1 MKVLFVNVVCG
12 VGSTGRIVTDLCA
25 VLRTEGHSFR
35 VAYGYGTARGI
46 APEDSFRT
54 VGKGGYY
61 AHNALSRLTDH
72 AGFYSTAATRR
83 LIRRIEEYDPDLIH
97 LHNLHGYYLNVELL
111 FDYLRRAG
119 KPVIWTL
126 HDCWPFTGHCAY
138 FDAAGCD
145 RWKSG
150 CRDCTQLRSYPKCF
164 LGGDVARNY
173 ARKKAAFCGVERLV
187 FVTPSHWLAGL
198 VGESFLGDYPVRVI
212 HNGID
217 RTLFCPQESDLRRN
231 HGWENR
237 KLVLAVASEWNARKG
252 MQDVFS
258 LARKLGP
265 DYQTVM
271 VGVRKEQLSLIP
283 PEVYPIRKTGSAAEL
298 AQLYAAADVLVN
310 PTYEDNFPT
319 VNLEALACGTPV
331 LTYRTGGSVEAV
343 DESCGIV
350 VERGDVEAMCRAV
363 PEALKLHREDARRRS
378 RLFDREDRYRDYLS
392 LYREMLGTEK

>member
-1 MKVLFVNVVCG
+1 MKVLFVNLVCG
-12 VGSTGRIVTDLCA
+12 LGSTGRIVTDLCA
-25 VLRTEGHSFR
+25 VLRAEGHDCR
-35 VAYGYGTARGI
+35 VAYGYGEARAI
-46 APEDSFRT
+46 PAEDTLRT
-54 VGKGGYY
+54 VGKAGYY

-72 AGFYSTAATRR
+72 AGFYSSEATRR
-83 LIRRIEEYDPDLIH
+83 MIRWIEQYDPDLIH

-111 FDYLRRAG
+111 FAYLKRAG
-119 KPVIWTL
+119 KPVVWTL

-138 FDAAGCD
+138 FDAAGCSQ
-145 RWKSG
+145 WKSG
-150 CRDCTQLRSYPKCF
+150 CRSCSQLRTYPHCY

-173 ARKKAAFCGVERLV
+173 ARKKAAFRGVEKLV
-187 FVTPSHWLAGL
+187 FVTPSQWLAGL

-217 RTLFCPQESDLRRN
+217 RELFSPRESDFRRA
-231 HGWENR
+231 HGWEDK

-258 LARKLGP
+258 LAQRLGG
-265 DYQTVM
+265 DYQTIM

-283 PEVYPIRKTGSAAEL
+283 PEVYPIQKTSSAEEL
-298 AQLYAAADVLVN
+298 AKIYAAADVLVN

-319 VNLEALACGTPV
+319 VNLEALACATPV

-350 VERGDVEAMCRAV
+350 VDRGDVDALCRAV

-378 RLFDREDRYRDYLS
+378 LLFDREDRYRDYLA
-392 LYREMLGTEK
+392 LYRELLGIED